1 MLISYVSFVD
11 KYLTYGQVYMMI
23 VESMVRNEICED
35 MRKNY
40 FYRLTKDKVSLE
52 LGQATMEVQSYGIEI
67 ERQDILNN
75 SIVNIER
82 ESVKSISPHRHK
94 VHNLLKLLYNHC
106 VSQVHLIDVLGDYI
120 DEYIVDF
127 DEALKEIATY

>member
-1 MLISYVSFVD
+1 
-11 KYLTYGQVYMMI
+11 MI

-40 FYRLTKDKVSLE
+40 FYRLTKDKVSLD
-52 LGQATMEVQSYGIEI
+52 LGSDAMEVQSYGIEI

-75 SIVNIER
+75 SIINIER
-82 ESVKSISPHRHK
+82 DSVKSISPHRHK
-94 VHNLLKLLYNHC
+94 VHSLLKLLYDHC
-106 VSQVHLIDVLGDYI
+106 VSPVHLVDVLGDYI

-127 DEALKEIATY
+127 DEALKEISAY

>member
-1 MLISYVSFVD
+1 
-11 KYLTYGQVYMMI
+11 MMI

-40 FYRLTKDKVSLE
+40 FYRLIKNKVLLPVGGDS
-52 LGQATMEVQSYGIEI
+52 MDVQSYGIEI
-67 ERQDILNN
+67 ERQDVLNN

-82 ESVKSISPHRHK
+82 DCVNSISPHRHK
-94 VHNLLKLLYNHC
+94 VHNLLKLLYDNC
-106 VSQVHLIDVLGDYI
+106 VSPVHLIDVLGDYI

-127 DEALKEIATY
+127 DEALKEISAY